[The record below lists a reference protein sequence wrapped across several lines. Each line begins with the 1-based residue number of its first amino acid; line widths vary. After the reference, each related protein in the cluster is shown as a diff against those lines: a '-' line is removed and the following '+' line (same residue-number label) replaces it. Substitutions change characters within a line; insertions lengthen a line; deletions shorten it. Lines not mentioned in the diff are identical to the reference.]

1 MSIGLSE
8 VDIEYIVDAIAK
20 FREIKKAVIFG
31 SRAKGNYKA
40 GSDIDIA
47 IYGDDIT
54 FDTVSS
60 LHSLLEDES
69 PLPYLF
75 DIVDYTHL
83 DHKELREHID
93 RVGIII
99 YER

>member
-8 VDIEYIVDAIAK
+8 LDIEYIVGVIAK
-20 FREIKKAVIFG
+20 FNEIKKAVIFG

-54 FDTVSS
+54 YDTISS

-83 DHKELREHID
+83 DHKELKEHID
-93 RVGIII
+93 RVGIVI
-99 YER
+99 YEG

>member
-1 MSIGLSE
+1 VSIGLSE
-8 VDIEYIVDAIAK
+8 VDIEYIVGAIAK

>member
-1 MSIGLSE
+1 MSTGLSE
-8 VDIEYIVDAIAK
+8 LDIEYIVGVIAK
-20 FREIKKAVIFG
+20 FREIKKAVVFG

-40 GSDIDIA
+40 GSDVDIA

-54 FDTVSS
+54 FDTISS

-69 PLPYLF
+69 PLPYFF

-83 DHKELREHID
+83 DHNELREHID
-93 RVGIII
+93 RVGIVI
-99 YER
+99 YEG

>member
-8 VDIEYIVDAIAK
+8 VDIEYIVGAIAK

-47 IYGDDIT
+47 IYGEDIT
-54 FDTVSS
+54 IDTISS

-83 DHKELREHID
+83 EHKELKEHID
-93 RVGIII
+93 RVGIVI
-99 YER
+99 YEG

>member
-8 VDIEYIVDAIAK
+8 VDIEYIVGAIAK